1 MAREVGVGVIGMGW
15 MGQVHSR
22 SYRTI
27 QDRFWDSEI
36 QPRLVICA
44 DEVES
49 RALQSCSRF
58 GFAEHTTDWQKV
70 IDHPAVDVV
79 NVTSPNFLHKRMV
92 TAAAE
97 AGKHVLCEKPVG
109 QNPQETAQ
117 IAAVAERAGVLSFV
131 GFNYRW
137 APLVQYARQLVND
150 GKLGTLTHYR
160 GRFLVG
166 YAANPDAVLSWRFD
180 RDLAGLGA
188 LGDLMSHVVDMAHSL
203 AGPIARVVG
212 NRHTFIAERPLATPG
227 EGTHFSVG
235 GSGGPRGQVTNEDY
249 VSALVQFA
257 NGAQGTFE
265 VDRILSGSKCQM
277 AFELHGT
284 RGALSWDFERMNEL
298 MLHLPGE
305 GEVELE
311 ADGYSR
317 ITSGPQHPHHER
329 FAPGPGVGLSYDDLK
344 AIEAFQFLQSIHNGE
359 LGEPSLG
366 DALEV
371 ARVQAAIIRSW
382 DRGGWEGIGEI
393 P

>member
-22 SYRTI
+22 SYRTM

-36 QPRLVICA
+36 QPRLIICA

-49 RALQSCSRF
+49 RAQQCSNRF

-70 IDHPAVDVV
+70 IDHPGVEVV
-79 NVTSPNFLHKRMV
+79 NVTSPNFLHKRMA

-97 AGKHVLCEKPVG
+97 AGKHVFCEKPVG

-117 IAAVAERAGVLSFV
+117 IAAVAERAGVISCV

-137 APLVQYARQLVND
+137 APLVQYARQLIRD
-150 GKLGTLTHYR
+150 GRLGSLTHYR
-160 GRFLVG
+160 GRFFAG
-166 YAANPDAVLSWRFD
+166 YASNPEGVLSWRFD
-180 RDLAGLGA
+180 RDLAGLGS
-188 LGDLMSHVVDMAHSL
+188 LGDLMSHVIDMAHSL
-203 AGPIARVVG
+203 AGPIAKVVG
-212 NRHTFIAERPLATPG
+212 NRHTFIGERPLAIPG

-235 GSGGPRGQVTNEDY
+235 GGGPKGPVTNEDY
-249 VSALVQFA
+249 VGALVQFA
-257 NGAQGTFE
+257 NGAQGSFE

-277 AFELHGT
+277 AFEVHGT
-284 RGALSWDFERMNEL
+284 LGALRWDFERMNEL

-305 GEVELE
+305 G
-311 ADGYSR
+311 DGGGGQDGFCR
-317 ITSGPQHPHHER
+317 IASGPQHPHHER
-329 FAPGPGVGLSYDDLK
+329 FAPGPAVGLGYDDLK
-344 AIEAFQFLQSIHNGE
+344 AIEAFQFLQSIHKGE
-359 LGEPSLG
+359 QGEPSLG

-382 DRGGWEGIGEI
+382 NGGGWEGVSDI

>member
-22 SYRTI
+22 SYRTM

-49 RALQSCSRF
+49 RARQSCSRF

-70 IDHPAVDVV
+70 IDHPAVEVV
-79 NVTSPNFLHKRMV
+79 NITSPNFLHKRMV

-97 AGKHVLCEKPVG
+97 AGKHVFCEKPVG
-109 QNPQETAQ
+109 QGPEETAQ
-117 IAAVAERAGVLSFV
+117 IAASAERAGVLSFV

-137 APLVQYARQLVND
+137 APLVQYARQLVTD
-150 GKLGTLTHYR
+150 GRLGALTHYR

-166 YAANPDAVLSWRFD
+166 YAANPEAVLSWRFD

-188 LGDLMSHVVDMAHSL
+188 LGDLMSHVIDMAHSL

-212 NRHTFIAERPLATPG
+212 NRHTFITERPLATPG
-227 EGTHFSVG
+227 VGTHFSVG
-235 GSGGPRGQVTNEDY
+235 SGGPGGQVTNEDY
-249 VSALVQFA
+249 VGALVQFA
-257 NGAQGTFE
+257 DGAQGTFE

-284 RGALSWDFERMNEL
+284 KGALRWDFERLNEL
-298 MLHLPGE
+298 MLFLPGDGGG
-305 GEVELE
+305 GEPET
-311 ADGYSR
+311 DGFSR

-329 FAPGPGVGLSYDDLK
+329 FAPGPAVGLGYDDLK
-344 AIEAFQFLQSIHNGE
+344 AIEAFQFLQSIHK
-359 LGEPSLG
+359 GEPGEPNLG

-382 DRGGWEGIGEI
+382 ESGAWEGIGDI